1 MAVKQELNTLLN
13 KKMDRKDF
21 LKVIGVAVVAVTGVG
36 TLLRAVNPRATSTKN
51 VSSVPQGY
59 GSSPYGGSASKTS

>member
-21 LKVIGVAVVAVTGVG
+21 LKVVGVAVVAATGVG
-36 TLLRAVNPRATSTKN
+36 TLLRTVNPRTNAKN
-51 VSSVPQGY
+51 VSATPQGY
-59 GSSPYGGSASKTS
+59 GSSAYGGGAPKTS

>member
-21 LKVIGVAVVAVTGVG
+21 LKSVAIGVVAISGVSAV
-36 TLLRAVNPRATSTKN
+36 LRAVAPAPVKRS
-51 VSSVPQGY
+51 VSVSNGY
-59 GSSPYGGSASKTS
+59 GSSPYGGKKTS